1 MIKKELV
8 SVRGVFILKGDVS
21 SVLILEIKWVF
32 LLLFVLLGMK
42 LGNSLIKIAFFH
54 HTDMLVCYYLM
65 AIW

>member
-1 MIKKELV
+1 M
-8 SVRGVFILKGDVS
+8 G
-21 SVLILEIKWVF
+21 F

-42 LGNSLIKIAFFH
+42 LGNSLIKFAFFH